1 MTRETLLKLF
11 LVAALG
17 LNVLTVVKTR
27 DDPTSERAMAPRPPP
42 TLRGCIAPGSEQQAK
57 LP

>member
-17 LNVLTVVKTR
+17 LNVVTIALTC
-27 DDPTSERAMAPRPPP
+27 DDARVSRLAHR
-42 TLRGCIAPGSEQQAK
+42 R
-57 LP
+57 